1 MLSRIAAI
9 EPSTPTPVVV
19 PADIPDVWVTDRIDL
34 HDLARRQKEQ
44 FCDAYVEASQE
55 TDESPYIVQGS
66 LIFTMAEPSRNAGR
80 YLRLL
85 LPQQFRQQVIDRCHA
100 DVGHAA
106 FLKTLAREEGERL
119 QAIRLAERILREYRS
134 KQKETYR
141 ENEPSRAK
149 RLPPGTF
156 VSVRILNPKKGE
168 TRWQPGYQVISSYGG
183 ALRVIELDTGNV
195 VRINQRNVREI
206 PESKPYDEINPHPP
220 LKTQTTFDYVS
231 SEAKPIPVVEESYLP
246 TLIPRGP
253 KRPSN
258 DQPNLATP
266 SVPVSAVSAA
276 LAPSIVFPSDDWS
289 SCDDTDGHTYRED
302 HDDVDDRDDSDG
314 YDDQDDHD
322 NPDDQD
328 VPDDHDDHDDH
339 DNPDDH
345 DDHDDPD
352 GHTDRNYHDD
362 SRDDSLDKEPDLR
375 AARARDCFHLPR
387 GNQRILRGQKANV
400 QLANTGGQKFAEN
413 KEPESKRIHHCQ
425 IATTWKA
432 PIFCTVYEKHRLP
445 HIHASSI

>member
-34 HDLARRQKEQ
+34 HDLARSQKEQ

-100 DVGHAA
+100 E
-106 FLKTLAREEGERL
+106 EEGERL

-168 TRWQPGYQVISSYGG
+168 TRWQPGYQVISSHDG

-206 PESKPYDEINPHPP
+206 PESKPYDEIKPIPP
-220 LKTQTTFDYVS
+220 LKNQTTFDYVS
-231 SEAKPIPVVEESYLP
+231 SEAKPIPIVEESYLP
-246 TLIPRGP
+246 TRIPRGP
-253 KRPSN
+253 KRPIPCFQFACRFFDATSSDLHPLLKQLPVERVN
-258 DQPNLATP
+258 NSRPGVGSWINFVGASHSYTCNCSNLA
-266 SVPVSAVSAA
+266 VNIEYIEDYHA
-276 LAPSIVFPSDDWS
+276 
-289 SCDDTDGHTYRED
+289 DDT
-302 HDDVDDRDDSDG
+302 V
-314 YDDQDDHD
+314 
-322 NPDDQD
+322 
-328 VPDDHDDHDDH
+328 
-339 DNPDDH
+339 
-345 DDHDDPD
+345 
-352 GHTDRNYHDD
+352 
-362 SRDDSLDKEPDLR
+362 L
-375 AARARDCFHLPR
+375 
-387 GNQRILRGQKANV
+387 I
-400 QLANTGGQKFAEN
+400 
-413 KEPESKRIHHCQ
+413 
-425 IATTWKA
+425 
-432 PIFCTVYEKHRLP
+432 
-445 HIHASSI
+445 ASSEADLQHLLDIVDRESEDVGLGLNT

>member
-1 MLSRIAAI
+1 MCNVRLAGLPIEVLVCESLGVDILIGSDLCRSAVIDFKNGLLTLGNQKFPMQTVEKSCFSVVAVSCIPRAPQAVVNDVAYRDIFSVKATPVNVARSLPPAVIDTGDHPPIKQPSYRMPLLKRQKVEDCVTEMLRDEIIRPTAI

-66 LIFTMAEPSRNAGR
+66 LLFTMAEPSRNAGR
-80 YLRLL
+80 YL

-100 DVGHAA
+100 E
-106 FLKTLAREEGERL
+106 EEGERL

-168 TRWQPGYQVISSYGG
+168 TRWQPGYQVISSHDG

-195 VRINQRNVREI
+195 VRINQRNAREI
-206 PESKPYDEINPHPP
+206 PESKPYDEINPLPP
-220 LKTQTTFDYVS
+220 LKNQTTFDYVT

-246 TLIPRGP
+246 MRIPRGP

-258 DQPNLATP
+258 DQPNLTTP
-266 SVPVSAVSAA
+266 SMPVPAVSAA

-289 SCDDTDGHTYRED
+289 SWCDF
-302 HDDVDDRDDSDG
+302 V
-314 YDDQDDHD
+314 
-322 NPDDQD
+322 
-328 VPDDHDDHDDH
+328 
-339 DNPDDH
+339 
-345 DDHDDPD
+345 
-352 GHTDRNYHDD
+352 
-362 SRDDSLDKEPDLR
+362 
-375 AARARDCFHLPR
+375 FHF
-387 GNQRILRGQKANV
+387 
-400 QLANTGGQKFAEN
+400 T
-413 KEPESKRIHHCQ
+413 H
-425 IATTWKA
+425 
-432 PIFCTVYEKHRLP
+432 
-445 HIHASSI
+445 